1 MDASHSLKNRICL
14 IHSTAQ
20 VVSKLLVQQR
30 KEERERED
38 KDKDKVPISS
48 VISANTESSASAPL
62 PKSKHHGRA
71 RQVTP
76 PPCAEPCRSTS
87 SSPVI
92 ANEVRVRAS
101 QVFCETRFDRCFA
114 LQIAVQLRGADLRP
128 GP

>member
-1 MDASHSLKNRICL
+1 MLESLVRL

-38 KDKDKVPISS
+38 KNKNKNEVPISS
-48 VISANTESSASAPL
+48 VIPANTESSAAASL

-71 RQVTP
+71 RQTTPPPP
-76 PPCAEPCRSTS
+76 PPCAEPCRSAS

-101 QVFCETRFDRCFA
+101 QVFPE
-114 LQIAVQLRGADLRP
+114 P
-128 GP
+128 

>member
-1 MDASHSLKNRICL
+1 MSRLFMDACTMIGFVVDASYLLESLVRL

-38 KDKDKVPISS
+38 KDKNKNENEVQISS
-48 VISANTESSASAPL
+48 VISANTESSAAASL

-71 RQVTP
+71 RQTTP
-76 PPCAEPCRSTS
+76 PPPPACAEPCRSAS

-101 QVFCETRFDRCFA
+101 QVST
-114 LQIAVQLRGADLRP
+114 P
-128 GP
+128 